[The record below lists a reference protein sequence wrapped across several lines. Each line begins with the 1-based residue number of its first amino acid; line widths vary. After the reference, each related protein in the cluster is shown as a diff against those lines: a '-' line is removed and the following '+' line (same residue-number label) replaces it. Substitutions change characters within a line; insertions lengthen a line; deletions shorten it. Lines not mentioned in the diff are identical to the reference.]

1 MKLRRRWRVALLILL
16 AALLGGAALFARWVG
31 PLPNVSL
38 LDARV
43 APPSTLILDRHG
55 RLLYEVADPQRGKNT
70 PLPLERVPLAC
81 RQATI
86 ATEDAAF
93 YSHPG
98 VDLWAIARA
107 FWQNLRAGRTVS
119 GASTLTQQLARNL
132 LLSEEER
139 DQRTLRRKVRE
150 AVLALKLELRY
161 GKDDL
166 LALYLNQ
173 TYYGHY
179 AVGLEA
185 AAQAYFG
192 KSAAELDL
200 AECALLAGLPQWP
213 QGYNPLENPEAART
227 RQATVLGLM
236 VRHGYLS
243 IDDAERAAREPLRFA
258 STPFPILAPHF
269 VMYVQGLLEEEL
281 GRERLAQGGLRVY
294 TTLDADWQATAE
306 NIVRY
311 RLRQLKDDPEAP
323 PDRRVENAALV
334 ALDPATGEILAMVG
348 SPNYFDLRTSGAV
361 NGALALRQPGSSI
374 KPITYAAAFD
384 PERAAR
390 HGYAPYTPATM
401 VTDVRTVF
409 PTREGTPYVP
419 QNYDLEYHG
428 PVLLRQA
435 LAASL
440 NIPAVKVLQY
450 VGLEDFVEQARR
462 LGIRT
467 FDDPARYGL
476 ALTLGGGEVR
486 LLDLTAAYAAFAN
499 GGRQVVPIALLRVED
514 AQGHVV
520 RSWEPRLGPQAVSPQ
535 VAYLITDIL
544 SDNAARASAFGEMSP
559 LHLGFPAA
567 AKTGTTT
574 DWRDNWTLGYTPDLA
589 VGVWVGNADNAPM
602 LDVSGI
608 AGAAP
613 IWRDFMLAVTRE
625 GRARAFPRP
634 PGLVEVE
641 VCADTGLL
649 PNDYCPRRTELFIAG
664 TEPTARD
671 ESYRLGYI
679 DAATAAPATDE
690 TPPERRVRRIA
701 RVLPAELHEWAR
713 QHGILL
719 AEDAGVQTS
728 AGEGGGIKSGETSVP
743 LLLASPDPNAIFR
756 LSPAIPAETQRLEIA
771 ARPGDGITLAR
782 LTLLADGIPLAEF
795 GAPPYRA
802 WWPLQVGQHEFRAV
816 GIDKDGR
823 EIASAPVRITVER

>member
-1 MKLRRRWRVALLILL
+1 MKLWRRWRVTLLILL
-16 AALLGGAALFARWVG
+16 TALLGGAALFARWLG
-31 PLPNVSL
+31 PLPNIAL

-55 RLLYEVADPQRGKNT
+55 RLLYEVADPKRGKHT
-70 PLPLERVPLAC
+70 PLPLARIPLAC

-98 VDLWAIARA
+98 VDVWAIARA
-107 FWQNLRAGRTVS
+107 FWQNLRAGQTIS

-132 LLSEEER
+132 LLSQEER
-139 DQRTLRRKVRE
+139 DQRTLRRKARE
-150 AVLALKLELRY
+150 AVLALKIELRY

-185 AAQAYFG
+185 AAQGYFG

-213 QGYNPLENPEAART
+213 QGYNPLENPEAAHA

-236 VRHGYLS
+236 VKHGYLTAE
-243 IDDAERAAREPLRFA
+243 DAARAAREPLRFA

-281 GRERLAQGGLRVY
+281 GRERLEQGGLRVY

-306 NIVRY
+306 NIVHY
-311 RLRQLKDDPEAP
+311 RLRQLKEDPEAP

-334 ALDPATGEILAMVG
+334 ALNPATGEILAMVG
-348 SPNYFDLRTSGAV
+348 SPDYFDPRISGAV

-384 PERAAR
+384 PDRAAR
-390 HGYAPYTPATM
+390 HGYAPYTSATM
-401 VTDVRTVF
+401 VADVRTVF

-450 VGLEDFVEQARR
+450 VGLDDFMEQARR

-467 FDDPARYGL
+467 FDDSARYGL

-499 GGRQVVPIALLRVED
+499 GGRQVMPISLLRVED
-514 AQGHVV
+514 AQGRVV
-520 RSWEPRLGPQAVSPQ
+520 RSWEPRLGPQAASPQ

-544 SDNAARASAFGEMSP
+544 SDNAARASAFGETSP
-559 LHLGFPAA
+559 LYLGFPAA

-574 DWRDNWTLGYTPDLA
+574 DWRDNWTLGYIPNLA

-608 AGAAP
+608 TGAAP
-613 IWRDFMLAVTRE
+613 IWRDFMFAVARGNRE
-625 GRARAFPRP
+625 RAFPRSA
-634 PGLVEVE
+634 GLVEVE

-649 PNDYCPRRTELFIAG
+649 PNDLCPRRTELFIAG

-671 ESYRLGYI
+671 ESYRLSFI
-679 DAATAAPATDE
+679 DAVTGEPATEE
-690 TPPERRVRRIA
+690 TPQERRVQRIA

-719 AEDAGVQTS
+719 AADAGVRAS
-728 AGEGGGIKSGETSVP
+728 GDGKDSIKQEATVA
-743 LLLASPDPNAIFR
+743 LFLTSPDPNAAFR
-756 LSPAIPAETQRLEIA
+756 LSPALPAETQRLEIA
-771 ARPGDGITLAR
+771 ARPGDGVALAR
-782 LTLLADGIPLAEF
+782 LTLLADGVPLADF
-795 GAPPYRA
+795 AAPPYRA
-802 WWPLQVGQHEFRAV
+802 WWPLQAGFHEFRAI
-816 GIDKDGR
+816 GIDRDGR
-823 EIASAPVRITVER
+823 EVASAPVRITVEKP